1 MRLNSIQTRV
11 LLTILLSELLLAA
24 ALAGIA
30 ITYTRHRLLASFDT
44 VLRARAVSLA
54 ALVHYAEENTPGL
67 EFEKTLVPPSLESG
81 TEDLYRVETDATGVI
96 ALSPNWPVGMRVPK
110 SSATSRIRANGRGYR
125 GAWVL
130 DLPILDEDRPPP
142 RPRISVY
149 YAARSNGI
157 ERELVEATKFI
168 ALCSLAILSFTMLIA
183 YLGVRRG
190 LLPLRALADQAAN
203 VNTRH
208 WDVNVDR
215 ARQPEELRPLTQ
227 ALNEMLAR
235 LRQSF
240 VQQREFLGN
249 AAHELKTPVAV
260 LKSSLQSLTLK
271 ERSVSEYQQ
280 GLQVALDDLDRLER
294 LLQWM
299 LRLARAEQWGS
310 GASRTDIGVVDVTDT
325 CEEAFARVSGLARQR
340 GVALELH
347 KNGPSPVR
355 ADPEDL
361 QVIWVNLLD
370 NAIRYSPQH
379 SIVQLQVSHSDRCAS
394 IRVSDAG
401 PGIPKEEV
409 THVFER
415 FHRGDPSRARET
427 GGFGLGLALA
437 KAFTEAYGG
446 AIRLDSEVQSGTSVV
461 VELPLY
467 DAASMKS

>member
-1 MRLNSIQTRV
+1 
-11 LLTILLSELLLAA
+11 
-24 ALAGIA
+24 
-30 ITYTRHRLLASFDT
+30 
-44 VLRARAVSLA
+44 
-54 ALVHYAEENTPGL
+54 
-67 EFEKTLVPPSLESG
+67 
-81 TEDLYRVETDATGVI
+81 
-96 ALSPNWPVGMRVPK
+96 
-110 SSATSRIRANGRGYR
+110 
-125 GAWVL
+125 
-130 DLPILDEDRPPP
+130 
-142 RPRISVY
+142 
-149 YAARSNGI
+149 
-157 ERELVEATKFI
+157 
-168 ALCSLAILSFTMLIA
+168 
-183 YLGVRRG
+183 
-190 LLPLRALADQAAN
+190 LRALADQAAN

-370 NAIRYSPQH
+370 NAIRHSPQH
-379 SIVQLQVSHSDRCAS
+379 STVQLQVSHSDRCAS
-394 IRVSDAG
+394 VRVSDAG
-401 PGIPKEEV
+401 PGIPKEEA